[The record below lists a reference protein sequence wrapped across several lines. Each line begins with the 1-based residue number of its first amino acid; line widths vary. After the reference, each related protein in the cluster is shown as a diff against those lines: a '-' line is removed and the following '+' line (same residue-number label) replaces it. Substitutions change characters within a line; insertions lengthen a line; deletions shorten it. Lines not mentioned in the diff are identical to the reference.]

1 MDKYEDF
8 KNELPEWVNAENFD
22 LYKMRHTAE
31 HVLHLAMTELYPEIK
46 RAMGPPTKDG
56 FYFDFDPMGVKV
68 SEEDFPKIEK
78 KMKEIVKRN
87 LPMVRQDI
95 TTADAKKMFSDN
107 PYKVEWVEEHSGAGK
122 NLTVYWTGDPKK
134 EGADPDLC
142 KGPHADY
149 TSKVK
154 HFKLMSMAGAY
165 WRGDEKNKMLTRIYG
180 TAFFSS
186 EELANYITQ
195 LEEAKK
201 RDHRK
206 LLKELEM
213 VVFSELI
220 GAGLPM
226 YTPKGTILRNAVY
239 NYSRELNKRIGYDE
253 VATPNFNRAE
263 LFKISG
269 HYDKYKDDMFRVVS
283 QYSDEE
289 MFYKPMNCPQ
299 HTQIYASQTRS
310 YRDLPWRV
318 ADFSN
323 LARDERPGEMNGIL
337 RSRIFTQDDGHCFC
351 TEDQIK
357 QEFKNVIEVVK
368 EALNVYGL
376 KYEIRL
382 SLWDPNDKAKY
393 LGDPNVWE
401 KSQAMLKE
409 LLKEEKYEYFEGV
422 GEAAIYGPK
431 MDFIATDSLGRT
443 WQISTVQ
450 LDFIQ
455 PERFKLEYIDKD
467 GEAKRPVMIHRAIV
481 GSERFIGIIT
491 EHYAG
496 AFPAWMSPEQVTII
510 PISDDLNDYADK
522 IQAELSDVN
531 VRVKIDKRNVTMQY
545 KIRDSEKMKVPY
557 MIIIGKREKEENAIS
572 IRYRGQQKNVVM
584 QISDFKSK
592 ITENIA
598 NRKLDI
604 VL

>member
-8 KNELPEWVNAENFD
+8 QKELPEWVNKDNFD
-22 LYKMRHTAE
+22 IYKLRHTAE
-31 HVLHLAMTELYPEIK
+31 HILHLAMTELYPEIK

-56 FYFDFDPMGVKV
+56 FYFDFDPMGVKI

-87 LPMVRQDI
+87 LPMIREDI
-95 TTADAKKMFSDN
+95 TTANAKKMFKDN
-107 PYKVEWVEEHSGAGK
+107 PYKIEWVSEHSGAGK

-134 EGADPDLC
+134 EGSDPDLC
-142 KGPHADY
+142 KGPHIEY

-154 HFKLMSMAGAY
+154 HFKLLSIAGAY

-180 TAFFSS
+180 TSFFTS
-186 EELANYITQ
+186 EELAAYLTQ
-195 LEEAKK
+195 IEEAKK

-213 VVFSELI
+213 VIFSELI

-226 YTPKGTILRNAVY
+226 YTPKGTILRNAIY
-239 NYSRELNKRIGYDE
+239 NYSRELNKKIGYLE

-269 HYDKYKDDMFRVVS
+269 HYEKYKDDMLRVVS
-283 QYSDEE
+283 QYSEEE
-289 MFYKPMNCPQ
+289 MFFKPMNCPQ

-351 TEDQIK
+351 TEEQIK

-368 EALNVYGL
+368 EALDVYGL
-376 KYEIRL
+376 EYQIRL

-393 LGDPNVWE
+393 LGDPKIWE
-401 KSQAMLKE
+401 KSQKMLKD
-409 LLKEEKYEYFEGV
+409 LVTEEGYEYFEGV

-443 WQISTVQ
+443 WQISTIQ

-455 PERFKLEYIDKD
+455 PQRFKLEYIDKD
-467 GEAKRPVMIHRAIV
+467 GIAKQPVMIHRAIV

-496 AFPAWMSPEQVTII
+496 AFPAWMSPDQVTII
-510 PISDDLNDYADK
+510 PISDEVNDYADQ
-522 IQAELSDVN
+522 IEAELNSIN
-531 VRVKIDKRNVTMQY
+531 VRVKIDKRNVTMQS

-557 MIIIGKREKEENAIS
+557 MVIIGKREKDEKAIS
-572 IRYRGQQKNVVM
+572 VRYRGQQKNVVM
-584 QISDFKSK
+584 QVSDFKTK
-592 ITENIA
+592 IAENIQ
-598 NRKLDI
+598 NRKVDI